1 MCFTLSLTKGPD
13 LKPPLKAVDRAI
25 HKIWKTSAF
34 EIIITNKMNC
44 NESGCWY
51 KIISNDQ
58 ELGLIYN
65 GRINSC
71 RSGGC
76 SVNLSEDAISYEYFD
91 YLLFTNTNGK
101 VLWVK
106 IYNYQATQGHEV
118 MSRGWLNQF
127 KGINSGTALEFG
139 RDIETISGATVS
151 ASALTKD
158 IQNVLSCAF

>member
-1 MCFTLSLTKGPD
+1 MSSLTKGPD
-13 LKPPLKAVDRAI
+13 LKPPLKAVNKAI
-25 HKIWKTSAF
+25 EKIWKTTEF
-34 EIIITNKMNC
+34 EIIDNNEISC
-44 NESGCWY
+44 NNSGCWY
-51 KIISNDQ
+51 KIISNQQ
-58 ELGLIYN
+58 ELGLLYN

-76 SVNLSEDAISYEYFD
+76 SVNLSEEAISYEYFD
-91 YLLFTNTNGK
+91 YLLFTNNNGK

-127 KGINSGTALEFG
+127 KGIHSGTALEFG

-151 ASALTKD
+151 ASALTDD